1 MVGQD
6 LNNGDPDH
14 GYIGFELPYWAQ
26 KTGPPV
32 AELPDVGGQDLDNG
46 DPDHG
51 AVAQAEHEDVH
62 HEVQQRQPAYKNKE
76 NDNF

>member
-1 MVGQD
+1 
-6 LNNGDPDH
+6 
-14 GYIGFELPYWAQ
+14 
-26 KTGPPV
+26 
-32 AELPDVGGQDLDNG
+32 VGGQDLDNG